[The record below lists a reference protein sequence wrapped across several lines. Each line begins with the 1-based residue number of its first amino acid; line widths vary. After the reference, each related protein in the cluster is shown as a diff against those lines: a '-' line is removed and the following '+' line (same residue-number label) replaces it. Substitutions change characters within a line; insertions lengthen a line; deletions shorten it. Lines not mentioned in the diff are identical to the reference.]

1 MGANGHN
8 GKVNGHA
15 HQGAN
20 GTNGAHGDPR
30 KIRDQVVISVV
41 AIDADAPSPIP
52 HVPIFDPEH
61 AYDVRKLRCRHYD
74 QCLLRA
80 IANKWRGFSCGACR
94 AYAELDL
101 EGLRSGVPPV
111 CKPTVGSASSGSS
124 SRWRRSWRRRWSL
137 NAHVETSLRW

>member
-101 EGLRSGVPPV
+101 EGLRSDMEGFAELLARHSDLDNYGQVVRGGGDLGVDD
-111 CKPTVGSASSGSS
+111 GA
-124 SRWRRSWRRRWSL
+124 
-137 NAHVETSLRW
+137 